1 MDSPLIL
8 CNIQKCALE
17 QVQAAVEQFELALRR
32 ILYIT
37 KDKGRQFSHLN
48 NIPLLKTLISC
59 YTEKVRIK
67 SSLRSTFP

>member
-17 QVQAAVEQFELALRR
+17 QVQAAVEQFGRSD
-32 ILYIT
+32 T
-37 KDKGRQFSHLN
+37 KHFVYYKIRGRQFSHLN
-48 NIPLLKTLISC
+48 NIPLLKTTISC
-59 YTEKVRIK
+59 YTENVRIK